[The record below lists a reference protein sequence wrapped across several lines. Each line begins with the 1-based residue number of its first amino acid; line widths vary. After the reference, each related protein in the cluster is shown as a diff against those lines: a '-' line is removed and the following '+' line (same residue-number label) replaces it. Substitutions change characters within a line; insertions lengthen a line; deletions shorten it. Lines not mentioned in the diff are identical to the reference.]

1 MEWLALAAVLVVSVV
16 LALSWRSTRLLL
28 LPNGSPGR
36 LACGV
41 NAVLLAAL
49 GFVFMRVLVFDSG
62 DNAYLYVYWVGFWLF
77 AASLMFAIAACLPKS
92 TIRDRVA
99 LFAFG
104 FLLVV
109 GVLNA
114 ALLISGLSMVGSQDE
129 PPIIPSQGYDSN
141 DVFMS
146 HLYALVGL
154 IGALGAVVFGQRV
167 FRA

>member
-16 LALSWRSTRLLL
+16 LALSWRSTRALL

-114 ALLISGLSMVGSQDE
+114 ALLISGLS
-129 PPIIPSQGYDSN
+129 IIPSQGYDSN

>member
-1 MEWLALAAVLVVSVV
+1 MNWLALPTVLLVLGI
-16 LALSWRSTRLLL
+16 LALAWRSTPALL

-36 LACGV
+36 FACGLS
-41 NAVLLAAL
+41 AVLLAAL

-62 DNAYLYVYWVGFWLF
+62 DNAYLYVYWVGFWLI

-114 ALLISGLSMVGSQDE
+114 ALLISGLS
-129 PPIIPSQGYDSN
+129 IIPSQDYDSN

-146 HLYALVGL
+146 HLYALAGL
-154 IGALGAVVFGQRV
+154 LGALTAVVLGQRV
-167 FRA
+167 FRSS

>member
-1 MEWLALAAVLVVSVV
+1 MEWLAFAAVLVVAGIV
-16 LALSWRSTRLLL
+16 ALNWRSTRALL

-36 LACGV
+36 LACGLS
-41 NAVLLAAL
+41 AVLLAGL

-62 DNAYLYVYWVGFWLF
+62 DNAYLYVYWVGLWLF

-92 TIRDRVA
+92 TIRDGVA

-109 GVLNA
+109 GVLNT
-114 ALLISGLSMVGSQDE
+114 ALLVSGLS
-129 PPIIPSQGYDSN
+129 IIPSQDYDSN

-146 HLYALVGL
+146 HLYALAGL
-154 IGALGAVVFGQRV
+154 LGALGAVVFGQRV
-167 FRA
+167 FRSS